1 MAGKRKRDI
10 LDFDP
15 NKSDSDDE
23 NFEPDVDRP
32 RTHKKSRSQRANK
45 PSSRR
50 KGRYR
55 GSDIEEDDDIE
66 DSDQENSFP
75 ENDED
80 DEEPEPEINEST
92 GRRVRKAAT
101 KHQSYKES
109 SEDEEDLVRNTDDDK
124 DDLVEDPPKK
134 SPRQRKL
141 ITLRVPP
148 SARKTRA
155 ASNANTP
162 VGVRRVTRARTVD
175 KDDAE
180 LVELSNSGRHVRPAR
195 GSKSRSPETF
205 ARASRPTRS
214 GKGLK
219 KPVSPLVEIDT
230 QEENKLPEPENVPD
244 LVEQADAAA
253 EGNTV
258 DQVDNAD
265 ENAAQDREEPMETVE
280 MNDNMDVDEDED
292 DDVPVARKTR
302 GARANQSAAATENA
316 AAEDASPVKRTRGR
330 LTRKSR
336 LGKSLKEPS
345 SDFEPGNDSGEGN
358 ESELEAH
365 QDEPGVDD
373 DENSSP
379 SARGRR
385 SSRGKSRRS
394 ARRSQRRKESGD
406 EDEVDEN
413 EVAEELADLKSNS
426 PRRGRRSPKILFEKR
441 EETRRRRGQPVNYAI
456 PPLNAFPVEQED
468 DDDDQAP
475 TTARRR
481 GRANGGGGWDHS
493 LHSTAGAL
501 GGMGLTGALLGGP
514 WGTGAVG
521 GAESDSSDDEMN
533 NRTAL
538 GGLVGMTP
546 TSAAPNLGPSL
557 GNMDGAGGLLAPALN
572 VGKIKNPKALADA
585 DPLGV
590 DMNVDFSQV
599 GGLEGHIDQLK
610 EMVQLPLLYPEL
622 FARFHVTPPRG
633 VLFHGPPGTGKT
645 LLARALA
652 NTIGVGGKKI
662 TFYMRKGAD
671 ALSKW
676 VGEAEK
682 QLRLLFE
689 EARRTQP
696 SIIFFDEIDGLAP
709 VRSSK
714 QEQIHASIV
723 STLLALMD
731 GMDGRGQVIVI
742 GATNRPDSVDPA
754 LRRPGRFDREFY
766 FPLPDVDGRKQI
778 IDIHTKDWGLSDEF
792 KRSLASETKGYGG
805 ADLRAMCTEA
815 AINAIQRTYPQ
826 IYSSKE
832 KLIVNPEKV
841 SIHMTD
847 FMLSKNKIVPS
858 SERSATSGASPFPK
872 PVEPLLRDQFK
883 AITNV
888 LDSVLPRKRKVTA
901 LDEAM
906 FEPYDDADFGFS
918 REALNEEFH
927 RFRVYR
933 PRLLICGSPGM
944 GQVYISAAIL
954 HYLEGVHVQNFDLP
968 NILGEPMSP
977 EQVLFGLFAEARR
990 QKPSVIFIPNVDI
1003 WYEALAGPILTTF
1016 MSMLRTL
1023 QPTDSIMVVGT
1034 AETELEHIS
1043 PDLKRDL
1050 FGLSNSNFVKIDRPA
1065 KANRREYFARILE
1078 HIRRYPKDFP
1088 DPANRKKRVLEEL
1101 PVAPPPPPRE
1111 LTLDEIQAANLQYRR
1126 ALNFMKIHLQPILDQ
1141 IKRKYRL
1148 FRTPMIAAS
1157 KFQYLF
1163 NEADPN
1169 FVRPDV
1175 ADAPPRPYELGKDKE
1190 GTPGL
1195 IDTAT
1200 NKFYYNLDTV
1210 TIENRL
1216 ANAFYITPE
1225 AFLKDVSSFEIDAR
1239 NLGDQALWLKAN
1251 ELATNAS
1258 VDVND
1263 IADKLR
1269 TRVDFVEE
1277 WNKELF
1283 RQKEYK
1289 RILKARR
1296 RARSTG
1302 GPAQSNIANG
1312 VDTPQRSHPP
1322 RQQLHTTTAR
1332 FQVIGEEAISNEE
1345 GPLSQPV
1352 TNGAS
1357 VPSRVIDEDVPMA
1370 EADSQMLAGPNL
1382 LMQPPTQWPPMEA
1395 RSLHTSTR
1403 ATAGGTNQMSQFSAV
1418 QSLPLGI
1425 SPSALVNDA
1434 STTKTS
1440 DPSNRSSN
1448 FSTQVI
1454 NGHHPGQSSPVD
1466 NIPDTQPIF
1475 GPSQLT
1481 SSDDSWV
1488 HTQKPSLAQGFTHQ
1502 TESQQSLRPQESP
1515 ASGKSSHPTG
1525 MANLLND
1532 TAPDESSHFQ
1542 SQRQSGV
1549 SSSQQVELDEQQA
1562 QYFLEKVTERTS
1574 GCTIEQLQQ
1583 IFREMM
1589 VELWKSRGEHNR
1601 MKVLNTVT
1609 RVFNSA
1615 IDDIG
1620 SIQGLLQPSQSE
1632 AWQGS
1637 QEFGSAHNSQL

>member
-23 NFEPDVDRP
+23 NFEPDIDRP
-32 RTHKKSRSQRANK
+32 RSQKKSRANRVNR
-45 PSSRR
+45 PTSRK

-55 GSDIEEDDDIE
+55 GSDIEDDEELD
-66 DSDQENSFP
+66 DSDQENSFG
-75 ENDED
+75 EEGEDED
-80 DEEPEPEINEST
+80 EPEPPINEST
-92 GRRVRKAAT
+92 GRRIRKAAT

-109 SEDEEDLVRNTDDDK
+109 SEDEEDLIRDSNEEK
-124 DDLVEDPPKK
+124 DDLIMDPPKK

-141 ITLRVPP
+141 ITLRVPQ

-155 ASNANTP
+155 ASNANAPP
-162 VGVRRVTRARTVD
+162 VGIRRSTRARTVD
-175 KDDAE
+175 ADDAD
-180 LVELSNSGRHVRPAR
+180 LVELSNSGRHARPAR
-195 GSKSRSPETF
+195 GSKSRSPE
-205 ARASRPTRS
+205 ALSRLNRPTRS
-214 GKGLK
+214 GKGIK
-219 KPVSPLVEIDT
+219 QTVPTVVEVDT
-230 QEENKLPEPENVPD
+230 QEENPPPETEIAEDPVVQDAAVPEENAIGQVD
-244 LVEQADAAA
+244 DADADEDAA
-253 EGNTV
+253 H
-258 DQVDNAD
+258 DH
-265 ENAAQDREEPMETVE
+265 EEPMETVE
-280 MNDNMDVDEDED
+280 ANDRMDLDEEDEED
-292 DDVPVARKTR
+292 AAPVSRKTR
-302 GARANQSAAATENA
+302 GARANQPTAATENVA
-316 AAEDASPVKRTRGR
+316 IEDESPVKRTRR

-345 SDFEPGNDSGEGN
+345 SDFEPGNESADGNISDS
-358 ESELEAH
+358 EAH
-365 QDEPGVDD
+365 QDDAAGDD
-373 DENSSP
+373 VENSSP

-385 SSRGKSRRS
+385 SSRSKGRRS

-413 EVAEELADLKSNS
+413 EVAEELADLRQDSRS
-426 PRRGRRSPKILFEKR
+426 RRDRRSPKILFEKR
-441 EETRRRRGQPVNYAI
+441 QETRRRRGQPVNYAI
-456 PPLNAFPVEQED
+456 PPLNAIPLEQEED
-468 DDDDQAP
+468 DEDAAA

-481 GRANGGGGWDHS
+481 GRGNGGGGWDHS
-493 LHSTAGAL
+493 LHSVAGAL
-501 GGMGLTGALLGGP
+501 GGVGLAGALLGGP
-514 WGTGAVG
+514 WGTGAAG
-521 GAESDSSDDEMN
+521 GADSDSSDDEMN
-533 NRTAL
+533 LRSGV
-538 GGLVGMTP
+538 GGMVGMTP
-546 TSAAPNLGPSL
+546 TSGAPNLGPSL
-557 GNMDGAGGLLAPALN
+557 GNMDGAGGLVAAPTLN

-590 DMNVDFSQV
+590 DMNVDFTQV

-622 FARFHVTPPRG
+622 FSKFHVTPPRG

-652 NTIGVGGKKI
+652 NTVGIGGKKI

-766 FPLPDVDGRKQI
+766 FPLPDVSGRKSI

-792 KRSLASETKGYGG
+792 KMSMARETKGYGG

-826 IYSSKE
+826 IYSSTD
-832 KLIVNPEKV
+832 KLVVDPSKITV
-841 SIHMTD
+841 HMTD

-858 SERSATSGASPFPK
+858 SERSAISGAAPFPK

-883 AITNV
+883 AITHV
-888 LDSVLPRKRKVTA
+888 LDSVLPRKTKVTA

-906 FEPYDDADFGFS
+906 FEPYDDVDFGFG
-918 REALNEEFH
+918 REALQQEFL

-933 PRLLICGSPGM
+933 PRLLICGSHGM

-968 NILGEPMSP
+968 NILGEPMAP

-1003 WYEALAGPILTTF
+1003 WYDALAGPALTAF
-1016 MSMLRTL
+1016 MSMLRSI

-1043 PDLKRDL
+1043 PNLRHDL
-1050 FGLSNSNFVKIDRPA
+1050 FGLSNSNFVEIARPVRE
-1065 KANRREYFARILE
+1065 NRQEYFSRILE

-1088 DPANRKKRVLEEL
+1088 DPANRKKRVLEVL
-1101 PVAPPPPPRE
+1101 PLAPPPPPKE
-1111 LTLDEIQAANLQYRR
+1111 LTLEEIQAENLQYRR
-1126 ALNFMKIHLQPILDQ
+1126 ALNFMKVHLQPLMDQ

-1148 FRTPMIAAS
+1148 FRTAFIAQS
-1157 KFQYLF
+1157 KYQYLF
-1163 NEADPN
+1163 DEADPN
-1169 FVRPDV
+1169 YVRPDV
-1175 ADAPPRPYELGKDKE
+1175 VNASPRPYALGKDKE

-1195 IDTAT
+1195 IETAT
-1200 NKFYYNLDTV
+1200 NKFFYNLDTV
-1210 TIENRL
+1210 TIETRL

-1225 AFLKDVSSFEIDAR
+1225 AFLKDVTSFEVDAKA
-1239 NLGDQALWLKAN
+1239 LGDKGLWLKAN

-1258 VDVND
+1258 VDVTD
-1263 IADKLR
+1263 IAEKLR
-1269 TRVDFVEE
+1269 SRINFEEE

-1289 RILKARR
+1289 RIQKARKR
-1296 RARSTG
+1296 EVRPNADQ
-1302 GPAQSNIANG
+1302 AQSNAANG
-1312 VDTPQRSHPP
+1312 ADSPLGGHPP
-1322 RQQLHTTTAR
+1322 KLQQLHTTTAC
-1332 FQVIGEEAISNEE
+1332 FQFIGDGTVAN
-1345 GPLSQPV
+1345 GRGLLPPPA
-1352 TNGAS
+1352 TNGTS
-1357 VPSRVIDEDVPMA
+1357 VPSLAAGEDVPMA
-1370 EADSQMLAGPNL
+1370 EAHGPAMDGPNL
-1382 LMQPPTQWPPMEA
+1382 SMQPPSQWPRMED
-1395 RSLHTSTR
+1395 RSFHTSIR
-1403 ATAGGTNQMSQFSAV
+1403 ATAGGTNRMSQVSAV
-1418 QSLPLGI
+1418 QSLPAGV
-1425 SPSALVNDA
+1425 SPSALLNDA

-1440 DPSNRSSN
+1440 D
-1448 FSTQVI
+1448 FSTQAT
-1454 NGHHPGQSSPVD
+1454 NGVHHEQSSPVD
-1466 NIPDTQPIF
+1466 NLIDTQPIP
-1475 GPSQLT
+1475 GASQAT
-1481 SSDDSWV
+1481 SSDDSWAHSQAHGLLRGLIQQPGSSPGSRV
-1488 HTQKPSLAQGFTHQ
+1488 QALPSG
-1502 TESQQSLRPQESP
+1502 S
-1515 ASGKSSHPTG
+1515 KSSHAPSV
-1525 MANLLND
+1525 ANLLND
-1532 TAPDESSHFQ
+1532 SLPDESSQSQ
-1542 SQRQSGV
+1542 SQRQSD
-1549 SSSQQVELDEQQA
+1549 SSPSQQVELDEGQA
-1562 QYFLEKVTERTS
+1562 RFFLEQVTERTS

-1583 IFREMM
+1583 LFREMM
-1589 VELWKSRGEHNR
+1589 VELWKTRGEHNR
-1601 MKVLNTVT
+1601 MKVLNSVT
-1609 RVFNSA
+1609 RVFNEA
-1615 IDDIG
+1615 INDIE
-1620 SIQGLLQPSQSE
+1620 SIQGMLQPSQ
-1632 AWQGS
+1632 
-1637 QEFGSAHNSQL
+1637 